1 MDMRCN
7 ASRSMAYDAA
17 GALLLMLFGTWAAAQ
32 SPALSNID
40 LCNGMDRASAER
52 QIVGCTA
59 LITSGA
65 QNPQLLAIA
74 RNNRGNAYTAEGKY
88 DLAIQD
94 YDESIKLDP
103 KYAKPL
109 NNRGVVYQRKGDY
122 DRAAADFDAAID
134 IDPK

>member
-1 MDMRCN
+1 
-7 ASRSMAYDAA
+7 MAYDAA

-59 LITSGA
+59 LITSGEA
-65 QNPQLLAIA
+65 QNPQLPW
-74 RNNRGNAYTAEGKY
+74 RSPVTTGETAYTAEGKY

-103 KYAKPL
+103 KYAKTAQQSRSGLPT
-109 NNRGVVYQRKGDY
+109 KG
-122 DRAAADFDAAID
+122 RL
-134 IDPK
+134 